1 MMLMNDAKVFWK
13 LDVWEDDARRRRRSE
28 TKPRILVFFLNWPSP
43 ASFMFIFSL
52 FETDNM
58 NFYNKNV
65 SLVLVLGFE
74 LITY

>member
-1 MMLMNDAKVFWK
+1 MGGRCKEEKEVRDEAADF
-13 LDVWEDDARRRRRSE
+13 S
-28 TKPRILVFFLNWPSP
+28 FFLNWPSP